1 MTMRRLERIEDVA
14 ALRDE
19 LRARRRPDVVQIRLC
34 MTGCR
39 ALGAEEVCA
48 AFRQE
53 IATQGLGD
61 KVALVDTGCQGFCA
75 LAPVVTVSPP
85 DAFYGRV
92 TPEDVKEIIART
104 VLRGEVVDRLACSRN
119 GEVAARAGQVPF
131 FSKQLKVVL
140 RNCGEIDPLDVG
152 QYIVRDGYQA
162 LVRVLQTLTP
172 EQVIEAVTRSG
183 LRGRGGAG
191 FPTGVKWKAAR
202 EAAGAPKYFICNGDE
217 GDPGAF
223 MDRAVLEGD
232 PHSVIEGMLIGAYAI
247 GAEKGYVYVRAEYP
261 IAVRHMQHSVEKLR
275 ELGLLGR
282 NILGTGLQFDLE
294 IKEGAG
300 AFVCGEETALI
311 ASIEGKRGT
320 PRPRP
325 PFPVHSGLWGR
336 STTINNVETLANIPP
351 IFLKGWEWFAALG
364 TEKSKGTKVFALAGK
379 VNNTGLVE
387 VPMGATLR
395 EIVYEV
401 GGGIPRGRKFKA
413 AQTGG
418 PSGGCVPAKHL
429 DLPLDY
435 ESLKQVGAIMGS
447 GGLIIMD
454 EGTCMVDMARYFL
467 DFTQKESC
475 GKCTPC
481 RIGTRRMLEI
491 LTRICNG
498 QGKEGDIERL
508 EEIART
514 VNGQSLCALGKTA
527 PNPVLSTI
535 RYFRHEYE
543 EHIREHRCRAA
554 VCDALVQAPCSHLCP
569 AGINVPQ
576 YVSLVGLKKY
586 QRAVDLIRRR
596 NPFASICGR
605 ICHHPC
611 EVLCRRGEL
620 DEPIAIMELKR
631 IATDLGRHNVGLIN
645 QLKASPTG
653 KKVSIIGAG
662 PAGLSAGYF
671 LSLMGHKV
679 TVYEADAK
687 AGGMIRTGIPEFR
700 MPSHVLDAEIEFIKK
715 TGLTLL
721 TSTPVDANLFARMRR
736 ESDAIFIG
744 VGSHFGTGLG
754 SPEEAAGILEGFDF
768 LRRVKLGEKFDL
780 GQHVAVITGC
790 QCPRAAWCDTA
801 GTTAVDSARTAL
813 RMGATDVAVLY
824 RRDRDEMPSCAPGE
838 LAEAEEEG
846 VQFLFLTGTKKIE
859 RNGRVKAVECVRF
872 KLGALDDF
880 GHRKTERIEG
890 SEFTIPVDTIIR
902 AAGQERSIYSF
913 LAGSGTTLNKWAL
926 LETGSHSLMTAAP
939 GIFAGG
945 DCITG
950 HGTVVEA
957 VGAGQ
962 RAAMEIDRYLGGKGE
977 LPPNSDP
984 LVANLRPTEEEGLE
998 GRPRA
1003 KAPRADFR
1011 QRAKDFSEIARAF
1024 DKRTAA
1030 CEAKRCLRCDLE
1042 EYAYQKV

>member
-1 MTMRRLERIEDVA
+1 MTLARLERIGDLIK
-14 ALRDE
+14 LRDE
-19 LRARRRPDVVQIRLC
+19 LRARQRPDVVQIRLC

-48 AFRQE
+48 AFRREIEAQE
-53 IATQGLGD
+53 LQQRA
-61 KVALVDTGCQGFCA
+61 VLVDTGCQGLCA
-75 LAPVVTVSPP
+75 LAPVVTIAPP
-85 DAFYGRV
+85 GVFYGRV
-92 TPEDVKEIIART
+92 GPEDVKEIITRT
-104 VLRGEVVDRLACSRN
+104 VLRGEVIERLA
-119 GEVAARAGQVPF
+119 AAPRTEQVPF
-131 FSKQLKVVL
+131 FSRQLKVVL
-140 RNCGEIDPLDVG
+140 RNCGEIDPLDIG
-152 QYIVRDGYQA
+152 QYIARDGYQG
-162 LVRVLQTLTP
+162 LVSVLQTMTP
-172 EQVIEAVTRSG
+172 EQVIEAVTKSG

-202 EAAGAPKYFICNGDE
+202 EAVGAPKYLICNGDE

-261 IAVRHMQHSVEKLR
+261 IAVRHMHHSVERLR
-275 ELGLLGR
+275 EIGLLGQ
-282 NILGTGLQFDLE
+282 NILGTGLNFDLE

-311 ASIEGKRGT
+311 ASIEGQRGT

-325 PFPVHSGLWGR
+325 PFPFQSGLWGR
-336 STTINNVETLANIPP
+336 PTTINNVETLANIPP
-351 IFLKGWEWFAALG
+351 ILLKGWEWFAALG

-387 VPMGATLR
+387 IPMGATLR
-395 EIVYEV
+395 EIVYDI
-401 GGGIPRGRKFKA
+401 GGGIPRGREFKA

-418 PSGGCVPAKHL
+418 PSGGCVPARFM

-491 LTRICNG
+491 LNRICNG
-498 QGKEGDIERL
+498 QGREGDIELL

-514 VNGQSLCALGKTA
+514 VTGYSLCALGRTA

-535 RYFRHEYE
+535 RYFHEEYE
-543 EHIREHRCRAA
+543 EHIREHHCRAA
-554 VCDALVQAPCSHLCP
+554 VCEALVKAPCSHLCP
-569 AGINVPQ
+569 AGINVPE
-576 YVSLVGLKKY
+576 YVTLVGLKKY

-605 ICHHPC
+605 VCHHPC

-620 DEPIAIMELKR
+620 DEPIAIMQLKR
-631 IATDLGRHNVGLIN
+631 IATDLGNRSFNLIK
-645 QLKASPTG
+645 QLKASPSG
-653 KKVSIIGAG
+653 KKVAVIGAG

-679 TVYEADAK
+679 TVYEAGAK
-687 AGGMIRTGIPEFR
+687 AGGMIRSGIPEFR
-700 MPSHVLDAEIEFIKK
+700 MPSDVLDAEIEFIKK
-715 TGLTLL
+715 SGLKLL
-721 TSTPVDANLFARMRR
+721 TGTPVDAKVFAKLRR
-736 ESDAIFIG
+736 DNGAIFIS
-744 VGSHFGTGLG
+744 VGSHFGTGLT
-754 SPEEAAGILEGFDF
+754 SPEEAVGILEGFDF
-768 LRRVKLGEKFDL
+768 LRRAKAGEKFNL
-780 GQHVAVITGC
+780 GRHVVVITGC
-790 QCPRAAWCDTA
+790 ECPRSPWCDTA
-801 GTTAVDSARTAL
+801 GTTAMDSARTAL
-813 RMGATDVAVLY
+813 RLGATEVSVLY

-838 LAEAEEEG
+838 LEEALEEG
-846 VQFLFLTGTKKIE
+846 VKFVFLTGTKKIN
-859 RNGRVKAVECVRF
+859 RNGRVQSVECIRF

-880 GHRKTERIEG
+880 GRRKTERIEG
-890 SEFTIPVDTIIR
+890 SEFTLRADTIIR
-902 AAGQERSIYSF
+902 AAGQKRSIYDF
-913 LAGSGTTLNKWAL
+913 LAGSGAKLNKWLL
-926 LETGSHSLMTAAP
+926 LETGPHSLMTAAP

-945 DCITG
+945 DCVTG

-962 RAAMEIDRYLGGKGE
+962 RAAVEIDRYLGGRGE
-977 LPPNSDP
+977 LPTNSDP
-984 LVANLRPTEEEGLE
+984 LVANLQPTGEEGLE

-1003 KAPRADFR
+1003 MPPRTGAA
-1011 QRAKDFSEIARAF
+1011 QRAKDFAEVTRCF
-1024 DKRTAA
+1024 DKNTAA

-1042 EYAYQKV
+1042 EYAREKV